1 MTFSQKDL
9 YPLTYTMVWILWN
22 VHLWFIRT
30 THSSIRLSLKSNL
43 YCLISTVFWK
53 YVGRPP
59 QVSVDH
65 NTLGTSEGRPTKTI
79 GIAEAI
85 GATGCK
91 NFSSAT
97 PKIRSCPYCSFTTT
111 IATQLSEHLRSH
123 AVRELFPCP
132 HCPFQCFQVESIRA
146 HIRTHTGEK
155 PFGCAYCSYR
165 SAQKGN
171 MKRHVLKH
179 HT

>member
-1 MTFSQKDL
+1 MCER
-9 YPLTYTMVWILWN
+9 ILERSPMPALSAHTDQGN
-22 VHLWFIRT
+22 KVASRDMCIHIT
-30 THSSIRLSLKSNL
+30 TK
-43 YCLISTVFWK
+43 
-53 YVGRPP
+53 
-59 QVSVDH
+59 VSVDH
-65 NTLGTSEGRPTKTI
+65 NILGTSEGRPTKTI

-97 PKIRSCPYCSFTTT
+97 PKIRSCPYCPFTTT

>member
-1 MTFSQKDL
+1 MINTA
-9 YPLTYTMVWILWN
+9 
-22 VHLWFIRT
+22 
-30 THSSIRLSLKSNL
+30 
-43 YCLISTVFWK
+43 FWK

-65 NTLGTSEGRPTKTI
+65 NILGTSEGRPTKTI

-97 PKIRSCPYCSFTTT
+97 PKIRSCPYCPFTTT